1 MEETSNEVIG
11 AAENAITS
19 ALNFTGNFKGLKGV
33 FTWDF
38 LFKAIT
44 FIAAIMLLYIA
55 YRVILKIYRRIAKEK
70 LKAQTA
76 LLIEKGIK
84 YTFYVL
90 IALYILDVFGVNL
103 NALLGAAG
111 ILGVAIGFA
120 SQTSVSNIISGFFV
134 LSENTIKIGDFVTIE
149 DVVGNIH
156 SIDLLSVKI
165 LTTDNQLIRVPNETI
180 IKANLK
186 NTTYYPVRR
195 VQVRLSVSYD
205 TDLELAYETLMK
217 VPSMC
222 DLVVDEPE
230 SAVFF
235 DGFGASGIDIVL
247 GAWIKK
253 EDYIPAKNQLYIAIK
268 KVYDEAKIEI
278 PFAQI
283 VIHDAENMPAKPP
296 VKTSVKKIAPKKEL
310 VKPTVKDISQKKETV
325 KRVKKTKL

>member
-1 MEETSNEVIG
+1 MNETTEEVIG
-11 AAENAITS
+11 AAEKAITS
-19 ALNFTGNFKGLKGV
+19 VFDVSGNFAGLKEV

-38 LFKAIT
+38 LFRALTIVT
-44 FIAAIMLLYIA
+44 ALALLYIT
-55 YRVILKIYRRIAKEK
+55 YRVILKIYRRVAKEK
-70 LKAQTA
+70 LKIQTA

-90 IALYILDVFGVNL
+90 IALYVLDIFGVNL
-103 NALLGAAG
+103 DALLGAAG

-149 DVVGNIH
+149 DVVGNVH

-222 DLVVDEPE
+222 DLVVDDPE

-253 EDYIPAKNQLYIAIK
+253 EDYIPAKNQLYIAVK

-283 VIHDAENMPAKPP
+283 VIHDGDKVPSKVPAKAP
-296 VKTSVKKIAPKKEL
+296 VKTVIQKKEITKTPVKKIAQKQPVEKKL
-310 VKPTVKDISQKKETV
+310 T
-325 KRVKKTKL
+325 KTKA

>member
-1 MEETSNEVIG
+1 MEESSNEVIG

-19 ALNFTGNFKGLKGV
+19 VLDFTGNIKILKGI

-38 LFKAIT
+38 LFTALT
-44 FIAAIMLLYIA
+44 FIAAIVLLYIA
-55 YRVILKIYRRIAKEK
+55 YRVILKIYRKVAKEK
-70 LKAQTA
+70 LKVQTA

-222 DLVVDEPE
+222 NLVVDDPE
-230 SAVFF
+230 SVVFF
-235 DGFGASGIDIVL
+235 DGFGASGIDLVL

-253 EDYIPAKNQLYIAIK
+253 EDYIAAKNQLYIAIK

-283 VIHDAENMPAKPP
+283 VIHDGDKMIPKAPTKA
-296 VKTSVKKIAPKKEL
+296 TVKKIAKKKSDTTLSEKKI
-310 VKPTVKDISQKKETV
+310 VQKKEP
-325 KRVKKTKL
+325 VKKNTKA

>member
-1 MEETSNEVIG
+1 MSDVTSDTANDVIG
-11 AAENAITS
+11 AAENALTS
-19 ALNFTGNFKGLKGV
+19 ALDFTGNFKGLKSV
-33 FTWDF
+33 LSWDF
-38 LFKAIT
+38 LFQALT
-44 FIAAIMLLYIA
+44 FVAALVLLYIS
-55 YRVILKIYRRIAKEK
+55 YRVLLKIYRRVAKEK
-70 LKAQTA
+70 LKPQTG

-111 ILGVAIGFA
+111 IMGVAIGFA
-120 SQTSVSNIISGFFV
+120 AQTSFSNIISGFFV

-149 DVVGNIH
+149 DVVGNVH

-186 NTTYYPVRR
+186 NTTYYPIRR
-195 VQVRLSVSYD
+195 VQVRVSVSYD
-205 TDLELAYETLMK
+205 TDLDLAYNTLMK
-217 VPSMC
+217 VPKMC
-222 DLVVDEPE
+222 SLVIDEPE
-230 SAVFF
+230 AVAFF

-253 EDYIPAKNQLYIAIK
+253 DDYLAAKNQLYIAIK
-268 KVYDEAKIEI
+268 KVYDNAGIEI

-283 VIHDAENMPAKPP
+283 VVHDGDKAEPEAA
-296 VKTSVKKIAPKKEL
+296 VKKITKKKE
-310 VKPTVKDISQKKETV
+310 PQKRLQK
-325 KRVKKTKL
+325 

>member
-1 MEETSNEVIG
+1 MSDVTNEVIG
-11 AAENAITS
+11 AAENAISS
-19 ALNFTGNFKGLKGV
+19 ALDFTGNFKGLKEV

-38 LFKAIT
+38 LFTAIT
-44 FIAAIMLLYIA
+44 FVAALLLLYIA
-55 YRVILKIYRRIAKEK
+55 YRVILKIYRRVAKEK

-195 VQVRLSVSYD
+195 VQVRVSVSYD
-205 TDLELAYETLMK
+205 TDLDLAYKTLMK
-217 VPSMC
+217 VPGSC
-222 DLVVDEPE
+222 PLVVDDPE
-230 SAVFF
+230 SVVFF
-235 DGFGASGIDIVL
+235 DGFGASGIDLVL

-253 EDYIPAKNQLYIAIK
+253 EDYIAAKNQLYIAIK
-268 KVYDEAKIEI
+268 KVYDDAKIEI
-278 PFAQI
+278 PFAQV
-283 VIHDAENMPAKPP
+283 VIHDGDKVPAKPP
-296 VKTSVKKIAPKKEL
+296 VKKV
-310 VKPTVKDISQKKETV
+310 VQKKEPSKTP
-325 KRVKKTKL
+325 VKKVAQKKPVEKKVSKTKA

>member
-1 MEETSNEVIG
+1 MEETAKDVIG
-11 AAENAITS
+11 AAETALSS
-19 ALNFTGNFKGLKGV
+19 AFNLTDNLSGLKGV

-38 LFKAIT
+38 LFKSIS
-44 FIAAIMLLYIA
+44 FIAAILLLYIT
-55 YRVILKIYRRIAKEK
+55 YRVILKIYRKVAKEK

-90 IALYILDVFGVNL
+90 IALYVLDVFGVNL

-156 SIDLLSVKI
+156 SIDLLSVKV

-217 VPSMC
+217 VPNMC
-222 DLVVDEPE
+222 DLVVDDPE
-230 SAVFF
+230 SQVFF
-235 DGFGASGIDIVL
+235 DGFGDSGIDIVL

-253 EDYIPAKNQLYIAIK
+253 EDYIPAKNQLYIAVK

-283 VIHDAENMPAKPP
+283 VIHDGDKAPSKAP
-296 VKTSVKKIAPKKEL
+296 VKKVIQKKEITKTPVKKIAEKQPVEKK
-310 VKPTVKDISQKKETV
+310 VT
-325 KRVKKTKL
+325 KTKA